1 MVINSRAYSK
11 NLQFRPLTGE
21 KIQKFYKIVPL
32 RGVKLQLSQA
42 VMAMMWDYQCCRLDR
57 HMWRDRMRE
66 EGSEEG

>member
-42 VMAMMWDYQCCRLDR
+42 VMAMMWDY
-57 HMWRDRMRE
+57 HMLQVGPSHVTGPRE
-66 EGSEEG
+66 GRR